1 MAVIKFSCDIILRL
15 IYITNTIVK
24 PFTYFFISKRIKAK
38 IYTIEIIV
46 NIIFLPNSIQK
57 FGIENVQ
64 SLITKI
70 INIAVAIIAKEYR
83 GIYF

>member
-1 MAVIKFSCDIILRL
+1 M
-15 IYITNTIVK
+15 
-24 PFTYFFISKRIKAK
+24 
-38 IYTIEIIV
+38 YTIEIIV
-46 NIIFLPNSIQK
+46 NIIFLPNYIQK

-70 INIAVAIIAKEYR
+70 INIAVAISAKEYR

>member
-1 MAVIKFSCDIILRL
+1 M
-15 IYITNTIVK
+15 
-24 PFTYFFISKRIKAK
+24 
-38 IYTIEIIV
+38 YTIEIIV

-70 INIAVAIIAKEYR
+70 INIAVEISAKEYR